1 MDKNEMI
8 ELIGVK
14 NVENLG
20 FLPENVR
27 KEIVE
32 LKVKIDAAYENSEII
47 KKYQIRKYS
56 VKSEILIIN
65 EYSRS
70 LRQACYFLV

>member
-8 ELIGVK
+8 ELIGIK
-14 NVENLG
+14 NVENLS

-27 KEIVE
+27 KEIAKI
-32 LKVKIDAAYENSEII
+32 KVKIDAAYENSEII

-65 EYSRS
+65 E
-70 LRQACYFLV
+70 

>member
-27 KEIVE
+27 KEIAKI
-32 LKVKIDAAYENSEII
+32 KVKIDAAYENSEII
-47 KKYQIRKYS
+47 KKYQIPKYP
-56 VKSEILIIN
+56 VKSEILIIS
-65 EYSRS
+65 E
-70 LRQACYFLV
+70 

>member
-65 EYSRS
+65 E
-70 LRQACYFLV
+70 

>member
-32 LKVKIDAAYENSEII
+32 LKAKIDAAYENSEII

-65 EYSRS
+65 E
-70 LRQACYFLV
+70 

>member
-1 MDKNEMI
+1 MI

-65 EYSRS
+65 E
-70 LRQACYFLV
+70 

>member
-1 MDKNEMI
+1 MI
-8 ELIGVK
+8 KLIGIK

-65 EYSRS
+65 E
-70 LRQACYFLV
+70 

>member
-27 KEIVE
+27 KEIAKIKVE
-32 LKVKIDAAYENSEII
+32 IDAAYENSEII
-47 KKYQIRKYS
+47 KKYQIPKYP
-56 VKSEILIIN
+56 VKSEILIIS
-65 EYSRS
+65 E
-70 LRQACYFLV
+70 

>member
-8 ELIGVK
+8 ELIGIK
-14 NVENLG
+14 NVENLS

-27 KEIVE
+27 KEIAKI
-32 LKVKIDAAYENSEII
+32 KVKIDAAYENSEII

-65 EYSRS
+65 EW
-70 LRQACYFLV
+70 

>member
-47 KKYQIRKYS
+47 KKYQIPKYP
-56 VKSEILIIN
+56 VKSEILIID
-65 EYSRS
+65 EW
-70 LRQACYFLV
+70 

>member
-8 ELIGVK
+8 KLIGVK

-47 KKYQIRKYS
+47 KKYQIPKYP

-65 EYSRS
+65 E
-70 LRQACYFLV
+70 

>member
-65 EYSRS
+65 EW
-70 LRQACYFLV
+70 

>member
-27 KEIVE
+27 KEIIE

-47 KKYQIRKYS
+47 KKYQIPKYP
-56 VKSEILIIN
+56 VKSEILIIS
-65 EYSRS
+65 E
-70 LRQACYFLV
+70 

>member
-1 MDKNEMI
+1 MI

-47 KKYQIRKYS
+47 KKYQIPKYP
-56 VKSEILIIN
+56 VKSEILIIS
-65 EYSRS
+65 E
-70 LRQACYFLV
+70 

>member
-1 MDKNEMI
+1 MI
-8 ELIGVK
+8 KLIGVK

-47 KKYQIRKYS
+47 KKYQIPKYP

-65 EYSRS
+65 E
-70 LRQACYFLV
+70 

>member
-8 ELIGVK
+8 KLIGIK

-47 KKYQIRKYS
+47 KKYQIPKYP
-56 VKSEILIIN
+56 VKSEILIIS
-65 EYSRS
+65 E
-70 LRQACYFLV
+70 

>member
-14 NVENLG
+14 NVEILS

-47 KKYQIRKYS
+47 KKYQIPKYP

-65 EYSRS
+65 E
-70 LRQACYFLV
+70 

>member
-8 ELIGVK
+8 KLIGIK

-65 EYSRS
+65 E
-70 LRQACYFLV
+70 

>member
-8 ELIGVK
+8 KLIGIK
-14 NVENLG
+14 NVENLS

-65 EYSRS
+65 EW
-70 LRQACYFLV
+70 

>member
-8 ELIGVK
+8 ELIGIK

-65 EYSRS
+65 E
-70 LRQACYFLV
+70 

>member
-47 KKYQIRKYS
+47 KKYQIPKYS

-65 EYSRS
+65 E
-70 LRQACYFLV
+70 

>member
-32 LKVKIDAAYENSEII
+32 LKVKN
-47 KKYQIRKYS
+47 
-56 VKSEILIIN
+56 
-65 EYSRS
+65 
-70 LRQACYFLV
+70 

>member
-1 MDKNEMI
+1 MI

-32 LKVKIDAAYENSEII
+32 LKAKIDAAYENSEII

-65 EYSRS
+65 E
-70 LRQACYFLV
+70 

>member
-1 MDKNEMI
+1 MI

-47 KKYQIRKYS
+47 KKYQIPKYS

-65 EYSRS
+65 E
-70 LRQACYFLV
+70 